1 MIPGSVSKLTE
12 ATLASSAQITAKTD
26 IVKLTGATQVN
37 TIIPGLGSAQSQFLV
52 LVPTD
57 GAVVLGTTGNINVGI
72 TMAQNRAVFMVFVRT
87 LGKWI
92 INSGV

>member
-12 ATLASSAQITAKTD
+12 ATMASASAITAKTD
-26 IVKLTGATQVN
+26 IIKLTGTTAVQ
-37 TIIPGLGSAQSQFLV
+37 TIVPGLGGAQSQFLIIIPV
-52 LVPTD
+52 D
-57 GAVVLGTTGNINVGI
+57 GSVVLGTTGNIAVGI
-72 TMAQNRAVFMVFVRT
+72 TAVQNRAVFLAFVRS